1 MAKLTYMTGSLKLKL
16 NQGLDHM
23 TGEDKIIT
31 KSFSNVKESASADDM
46 IAVATAISGL
56 QKHDHFETQVAK
68 NYLIDTME

>member
-1 MAKLTYMTGSLKLKL
+1 MANLTYVTGSLKLKI
-16 NQGLDHM
+16 NKGLD
-23 TGEDKIIT
+23 EDIIVT

-68 NYLIDTME
+68 NYIIMG

>member
-1 MAKLTYMTGSLKLKL
+1 MANLTYMTGSLKLKL

-46 IAVATAISGL
+46 EAVALAIGGL
-56 QKHDHFETQVAK
+56 QKDDHYETQVARS
-68 NYLIDTME
+68 YTIQG